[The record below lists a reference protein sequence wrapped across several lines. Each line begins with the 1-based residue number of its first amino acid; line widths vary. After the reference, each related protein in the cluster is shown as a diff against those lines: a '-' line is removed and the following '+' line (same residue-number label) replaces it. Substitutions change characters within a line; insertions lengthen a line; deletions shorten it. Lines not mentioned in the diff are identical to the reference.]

1 MESIA
6 FSNIGE
12 KTDMVLQ
19 ENVESLDDILRSKVE
34 DKSNSNSEER
44 EDDTLSMEGF
54 LAAPLAML
62 STISTISTISTKH
75 QRGVQPQEQKN
86 QNGMGNFRN
95 ENLLSLKFNNSK
107 SILNIGE
114 GKALARGESAS
125 VKNNSTPLDVI
136 RQKLIS
142 SEDISTD
149 GEDSLLPSLK
159 KDNISTLKSAD
170 GGALSMTMLSTST
183 LSSSSVIDTKMN
195 ASLLHSSTLE
205 AKLQA
210 AVENRK
216 MLDTSSMDSNSLT
229 YRFQRWGGEYSV
241 NIQAQS
247 GSVMLSPS
255 DALVEQK
262 LNDNWQSGNPHRW
275 HLVQEDKRD
284 GHQSQNQH
292 MTDDEED

>member
-12 KTDMVLQ
+12 KTDIVLQ

-44 EDDTLSMEGF
+44 EDDSLSMEGF

-86 QNGMGNFRN
+86 QNGMGSFRN
-95 ENLLSLKFNNSK
+95 DNLLSLKLNNSK

-125 VKNNSTPLDVI
+125 VKNNSTPIDVI

-142 SEDISTD
+142 SEEISTD

-159 KDNISTLKSAD
+159 KDNISTLKSAE

-183 LSSSSVIDTKMN
+183 LSSSSVIDAKMN

-205 AKLQA
+205 AKIQA

-247 GSVMLSPS
+247 GLVMLSPS

>member
-12 KTDMVLQ
+12 KTDIVLQ
-19 ENVESLDDILRSKVE
+19 ENVESLDEILRSKVE
-34 DKSNSNSEER
+34 DKSNSNSNSEER
-44 EDDTLSMEGF
+44 EDEMLSMEGF
-54 LAAPLAML
+54 LGVPLAML
-62 STISTISTISTKH
+62 STISTKY
-75 QRGVQPQEQKN
+75 QRGVQSQEQKN
-86 QNGMGNFRN
+86 KNGMGNFRN
-95 ENLLSLKFNNSK
+95 DNLLSLKLNNTK
-107 SILNIGE
+107 SILNVGE

-125 VKNNSTPLDVI
+125 VKNSEPIDVI

-142 SEDISTD
+142 SEEISTD
-149 GEDSLLPSLK
+149 GEDSLLSSLK
-159 KDNISTLKSAD
+159 KDNVSTFKSAE

-183 LSSSSVIDTKMN
+183 LSSSSVVDAKMN

-205 AKLQA
+205 AKIQA

-216 MLDTSSMDSNSLT
+216 TLDTSSMDSNSLT

-247 GSVMLSPS
+247 GSMMLSPS

-275 HLVQEDKRD
+275 HLVQEDNRD

>member
-12 KTDMVLQ
+12 KTDIVLQ
-19 ENVESLDDILRSKVE
+19 ENVESLDEILRSKVE
-34 DKSNSNSEER
+34 DKSNFNSEER
-44 EDDTLSMEGF
+44 EDEMLSMEG
-54 LAAPLAML
+54 LLGVPLVML
-62 STISTISTISTKH
+62 STISTKY
-75 QRGVQPQEQKN
+75 QRGVQSQEQKN

-95 ENLLSLKFNNSK
+95 DNLLSLKLNNTK
-107 SILNIGE
+107 STLNVGE

-125 VKNNSTPLDVI
+125 VKNSEPLDVI

-142 SEDISTD
+142 SEEISTD
-149 GEDSLLPSLK
+149 GEDSLLSSLK
-159 KDNISTLKSAD
+159 KDNVSTFKSAE

-183 LSSSSVIDTKMN
+183 LSSSSVVDAKMN

-205 AKLQA
+205 AKIQA

-216 MLDTSSMDSNSLT
+216 TLDTSSMDSNSLT
-229 YRFQRWGGEYSV
+229 YRFQSWGGEYSV

-247 GSVMLSPS
+247 GSMMLSPS

-275 HLVQEDKRD
+275 HLVQEDNRD
-284 GHQSQNQH
+284 GHESQNQH

>member
-62 STISTISTISTKH
+62 STISTISTKH

-241 NIQAQS
+241 NIKLKVAQ
-247 GSVMLSPS
+247 
-255 DALVEQK
+255 
-262 LNDNWQSGNPHRW
+262 
-275 HLVQEDKRD
+275 
-284 GHQSQNQH
+284 
-292 MTDDEED
+292 

>member
-12 KTDMVLQ
+12 KTDIVLQ
-19 ENVESLDDILRSKVE
+19 ENVESLDEILRSKVE

-44 EDDTLSMEGF
+44 EDEMLSMEGF
-54 LAAPLAML
+54 LGAPLAML
-62 STISTISTISTKH
+62 STISTKY
-75 QRGVQPQEQKN
+75 QRGVQSQEQKN
-86 QNGMGNFRN
+86 KNGMGNFRN
-95 ENLLSLKFNNSK
+95 DNLLSLKLNNTK
-107 SILNIGE
+107 SILNVGE

-125 VKNNSTPLDVI
+125 VKNSEPLDVI

-142 SEDISTD
+142 SEEISTD
-149 GEDSLLPSLK
+149 GEDSLLSSLK
-159 KDNISTLKSAD
+159 KDNVSTFKSAE
-170 GGALSMTMLSTST
+170 GGALSMTMLSAST
-183 LSSSSVIDTKMN
+183 LSSSSVVDAKMN

-205 AKLQA
+205 AKIQA

-216 MLDTSSMDSNSLT
+216 TLDTSSMDSNSLT

-247 GSVMLSPS
+247 GSMMLSPS

-275 HLVQEDKRD
+275 HLVQEDNRD